1 MNQKSN
7 ERRLNLDEIRA
18 LVQIASE
25 AEITELAVETEHLKV
40 SIKKAAPAAAGQ
52 PAQVS
57 VSPLAGPSA
66 QLPLHVPPAEE
77 AEESRLV
84 PIVAPMVGTFY
95 RAPSPDS
102 PPFVEVG
109 ERVEK
114 GQTVC
119 IIEAMKLFNEIPAEV
134 EGRIVKILAENGQ
147 PVEYGQPLFLVDP
160 SS

>member
-1 MNQKSN
+1 MNEKSN
-7 ERRLNLDEIRA
+7 ERKIDLEEIRA

-25 AEITELAVETEHLKV
+25 AEITELSVETEHLKV
-40 SIKKAAPAAAGQ
+40 SIKKAPPAAAGQ
-52 PAQVS
+52 PIHAAS
-57 VSPLAGPSA
+57 GPPPAPSQA
-66 QLPLHVPPAEE
+66 APHLPAAEE
-77 AEESRLV
+77 AEEAKLV

-95 RAPSPDS
+95 RAPSPDA

-134 EGRIVKILAENGQ
+134 EGRIVKVLAENGQ
-147 PVEYGQPLFLVDP
+147 PVEYGQPLFLVEP
-160 SS
+160 S

>member
-1 MNQKSN
+1 MDQKAN
-7 ERRLNLDEIRA
+7 ERRLNLEEIRA
-18 LVQIASE
+18 LVQIVSE

-40 SIKKAAPAAAGQ
+40 SIKKAPHIPGGQ

-57 VSPLAGPSA
+57 IPAPAAPSV
-66 QLPLHVPPAEE
+66 QGPLHAPPAEE
-77 AEESRLV
+77 AEEARLV

-95 RAPSPDS
+95 RAPSPDA

-119 IIEAMKLFNEIPAEV
+119 IIEAMKLFNEVPAEV

-147 PVEYGQPLFLVDP
+147 PVEYGQPLFLVEP
-160 SS
+160 S